1 MHNIIQEVFKWQCKL
16 TSLYQ
21 SNAIFAGVVIIFKK
35 KSQTQ
40 YLFSMKQQ

>member
-21 SNAIFAGVVIIFKK
+21 SILIFAGVVIIF
-35 KSQTQ
+35 
-40 YLFSMKQQ
+40 

>member
-21 SNAIFAGVVIIFKK
+21 SIAIFAGVAIIYLKK
-35 KSQTQ
+35 FFHKPHIS
-40 YLFSMKQQ
+40 SP